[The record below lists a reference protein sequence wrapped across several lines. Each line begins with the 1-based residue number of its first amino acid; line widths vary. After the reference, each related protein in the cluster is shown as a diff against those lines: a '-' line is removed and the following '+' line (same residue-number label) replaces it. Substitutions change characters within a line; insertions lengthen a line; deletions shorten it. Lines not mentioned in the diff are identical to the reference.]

1 MEHKRGATFDL
12 ILLLDA
18 AIPEGSFVDYVP
30 TCQLRDFDYR
40 LIASVQAGWVDPL
53 TTMAIALHEADT
65 SAWRIGTAMFDVSL
79 RRESPLSI
87 IPSSTLSMSIVE
99 KVTRP

>member
-12 ILLLDA
+12 ILTL
-18 AIPEGSFVDYVP
+18 PEDTAPGSFVGYVP
-30 TCQLRDFDYR
+30 TCQIRDWEDR
-40 LIASVQAGWVDPL
+40 LIAGVEAQWVDPD
-53 TTMAIALHEADT
+53 TTMAIALHAADT
-65 SAWRIGTAMFDVSL
+65 SAWRVGAAMFDVSL

-87 IPSSTLSMSIVE
+87 IPSSTLSLNIVE

>member
-12 ILLLDA
+12 ILMLDEA
-18 AIPEGSFVDYVP
+18 TPVGSFVGFVP
-30 TCQLRDFDYR
+30 TCQVRDWDDR
-40 LIASVQAGWVDPL
+40 LIAGVEAQWVDPD
-53 TTMAIALHEADT
+53 TTMAIALHAADT
-65 SAWRIGTAMFDVSL
+65 SMWRVGAAMFDVSL

-87 IPSSTLSMSIVE
+87 IPSSTLALSIVE

>member
-12 ILLLDA
+12 ILMLPDTTT
-18 AIPEGSFVDYVP
+18 PGTFVGYVP
-30 TCQLRDFDYR
+30 TCQVRDWDGR
-40 LIASVQAGWVDPL
+40 LIADVDAQWVDPD
-53 TTMAIALHEADT
+53 TTMAIALHAGET
-65 SAWRIGTAMFDVSL
+65 PQWRVGAAMFDVSL

-87 IPSSTLSMSIVE
+87 IPSSTLSLSIVE